1 MPELPEVETVRRG
14 LIPVLENHKITEY
27 IQNRPDL
34 RFPIP
39 GDMRRALQ
47 DATVT
52 ALRRRGKYLI
62 LDIDSGYHVC
72 WHLGMSGQMRID
84 RAAEKHD
91 HIILKTDEGRSVS
104 FNDPRRFG
112 YVLTAKAGALDN
124 MPHFQKMGPE
134 PLDENHFHAAYLFE
148 IFHSRKAPLKSALLD
163 QHIVAGLGNI
173 YVCEA
178 LYHAGLHPA
187 TAAGKLDEMQCRVL
201 VDAVRRVISRAIE
214 AGGST
219 LGDARYVQPS
229 GELGYF
235 QLEMAAYGRAG
246 EKCGLNGCNGTI
258 ERIVQAGR
266 SSFYCPV
273 HQLPL

>member
-14 LIPVLENHKITEY
+14 LIPVLENRKITEY

-39 GDMRRALQ
+39 SGLKQALQ
-47 DATVT
+47 GATVT

-62 LDIDSGYHVC
+62 LDIDSTLHLC

-84 RAAEKHD
+84 RAEEKHD
-91 HIILKTDEGRSVS
+91 HIILKTEEGRSVTY
-104 FNDPRRFG
+104 NDPRRFG
-112 YVLTAKAGALDN
+112 YVLAAKAGELEQ

-134 PLDENHFHAAYLFE
+134 PLDEEHFHGGYLFE
-148 IFHSRKAPLKSALLD
+148 KFRNRKVPLKSALLD

-178 LYHAGLHPA
+178 LYHANLHPE
-187 TAAGKLDEMQCRVL
+187 TAAGKLDALQCGVL
-201 VDAVRRVISRAIE
+201 ADAVRRVIARAIE
-214 AGGST
+214 TGGST
-219 LGDARYVQPS
+219 LEDARYVQPS

-246 EKCGLNGCNGTI
+246 EKCGLNGCTGTI
-258 ERIVQAGR
+258 TRIVQAGR
-266 SSFYCPV
+266 SSFYCPA

>member
-14 LIPVLENHKITEY
+14 LLPVLENRKITEY
-27 IQNRPDL
+27 NQNRADL

-39 GDMRRALQ
+39 AGLKQILQ
-47 DATVT
+47 GATVT
-52 ALRRRGKYLI
+52 ALGRRGKYLI
-62 LDIDSGYHVC
+62 LETDRDLHLC

-84 RAAEKHD
+84 RAEDKHD
-91 HIILKTDEGRSVS
+91 HIILKTEEGHRVTY
-104 FNDPRRFG
+104 NDPRRFG
-112 YVLTAKAGALDN
+112 YVLAAKAGERAQ

-134 PLDENHFHAAYLFE
+134 PLDGEHFHGSYLFE
-148 IFHSRKAPLKSALLD
+148 TFRHRKAPLKSALLD

-187 TAAGKLDEMQCRVL
+187 TAAGKLDEAQCNAL
-201 VDAVRRVISRAIE
+201 AAAVRRVIERAI
-214 AGGST
+214 ATGGAT

-235 QLEMAAYGRAG
+235 QLEMAAYGREG
-246 EKCGLNGCNGTI
+246 EKCGLNNCSGTI
-258 ERIVQAGR
+258 ARMVQAGR